1 MDWNH
6 TDGHTFALK
15 SVLILDVVFKE
26 STVHVQ
32 SNQCIAAKFWITA
45 FSGPA
50 TCRTGPIRQLAG
62 PDRSED
68 NLSRSDGQTSCL
80 LSDQLYHQVPI
91 QINISMNELAVDNIN
106 SFITRCP
113 SQCLKRGL
121 MTRKYSPCWIQLNSD
136 KRLLFAVENKKKH
149 HREIQ
154 LWITRIIEFGT

>member
-1 MDWNH
+1 MFFYWEY
-6 TDGHTFALK
+6 L
-15 SVLILDVVFKE
+15 LIWDIFW
-26 STVHVQ
+26 
-32 SNQCIAAKFWITA
+32 CIAAKFWITA

-149 HREIQ
+149 HVIWPTINKKVST
-154 LWITRIIEFGT
+154 LADLKLHYDLKFGHWLPLS